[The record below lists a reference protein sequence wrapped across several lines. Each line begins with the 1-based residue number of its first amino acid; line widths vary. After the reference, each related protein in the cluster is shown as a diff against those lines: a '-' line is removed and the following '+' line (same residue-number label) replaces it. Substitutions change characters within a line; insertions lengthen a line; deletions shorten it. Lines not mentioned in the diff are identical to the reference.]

1 MANQNEPEGENRG
14 GVGRVIALVFV
25 LALAAFSV
33 WLVNHIIAD
42 VKLQNCVFSGRR
54 DCAQIAPESAPGH

>member
-1 MANQNEPEGENRG
+1 MADENEPKDEKRG
-14 GVGRVIALVFV
+14 GIGRVIALVFV

-33 WLVNHIIAD
+33 WLVNKIIAD

-54 DCAQIAPESAPGH
+54 DCAEIAPANTAR